1 MRHCHCKA
9 CKSPL
14 HADDANADS
23 ALSGTDCSH
32 CESLI
37 LASLRARIAFF
48 SESDSVPRTPPPFST
63 SPGPVRKKQWG
74 RGFEQPVT
82 SEFMPAQCP
91 HASSSPQ
98 KEPSPVAASDMISF
112 GVSENEL
119 DDNLSLAASDTEELS
134 GSVIDPAFLPS
145 SASRNARLRADE
157 ELIRVMTKAVNK
169 LGLEWSPPEEPSRTA
184 GWMSGFSR
192 GTIKLSTNA
201 HPPSFPKS
209 TTSSQNRGAPPTRLK
224 STLQLQLLSHPLTA
238 LKIKNTNTCLL

>member
-1 MRHCHCKA
+1 MRRCHCKA

-48 SESDSVPRTPPPFST
+48 SERSAL
-63 SPGPVRKKQWG
+63 PV
-74 RGFEQPVT
+74 
-82 SEFMPAQCP
+82 
-91 HASSSPQ
+91 
-98 KEPSPVAASDMISF
+98 I
-112 GVSENEL
+112 
-119 DDNLSLAASDTEELS
+119 
-134 GSVIDPAFLPS
+134 
-145 SASRNARLRADE
+145 
-157 ELIRVMTKAVNK
+157 K

-238 LKIKNTNTCLL
+238 LKIKNTSTCLL